1 MIYHL
6 FNNWIHPFAMNM
18 WRLHEMKCNIRR
30 HLISWCS
37 DCFIFPHHHSIIS
50 LLNTFRFTRLKLF
63 FSLTFPI
70 HYFQSY
76 HHCPCWTPWMCLWNG
91 FPDLIPC
98 FSHPSPDIVSISN
111 ILPFQFVSPSGICF
125 TIWNLFHHL
134 EVFKVENSRPIVDL
148 VDHIMNLK
156 KSLWFW
162 VKVLLFSFK
171 AEASYL
177 NISWILSSSS
187 HRILELLNKFLNIFY
202 ILLEYKWFEWPHTF
216 IGIVPLLFQSKY
228 ANASLYDC
236 TWNIRCS
243 RS

>member
-111 ILPFQFVSPSGICF
+111 ILPVQFVSPSGSLQSWELPTHRRSCWSYHEPEEIF
-125 TIWNLFHHL
+125 TILCESSSF
-134 EVFKVENSRPIVDL
+134 VFAN
-148 VDHIMNLK
+148 
-156 KSLWFW
+156 
-162 VKVLLFSFK
+162 SFK

-187 HRILELLNKFLNIFY
+187 HRILELLKKFLNSFY